1 MLGWWVAAAT
11 AAGPVDV
18 AVEFSTPPVLPW
30 FASAKVVD
38 GKGSAKG
45 DDCGGAVALA
55 IQDAAR
61 QGTVARI
68 VRSHTD
74 LQPLTATPCK
84 QRVAGDAVS
93 ASIVELSALVFE
105 PISGVEPLPADRWIQ
120 LVGLL
125 DALGP
130 DDLSPGVVVVDGK
143 VYALLARQAF
153 TEPLDGG
160 RLDRRARGA
169 RAWEEWVPAFTARWA
184 GALGGVPELEGAVLF
199 ATVPSE
205 DPADKKSKLVEEWR
219 FTIPTASAS
228 AYSRGEIMD
237 SDLAARVRI
246 EVSSDPKKPSWTAV
260 TLDVDDE
267 LTRTEGVEVQ
277 RSNVDVKDE
286 DLQGVEDEEDP

>member
-1 MLGWWVAAAT
+1 MLGWWVAAAI

-18 AVEFSTPPVLPW
+18 AVDFAEPAVLPW
-30 FASAKVVD
+30 FASARVVD

-45 DDCGGAVALA
+45 DDCSGAVALA

-74 LQPLTATPCK
+74 LQPLAATPCK

-105 PISGVEPLPADRWIQ
+105 PVSGVEPLPAERWIQ

-130 DDLSPGVVVVDGK
+130 DELAPGVVVVDGK
-143 VYALLARQAF
+143 IYALLAKQSFA
-153 TEPLDGG
+153 EPLDSG
-160 RLDRRARGA
+160 RLDQRARGN
-169 RAWEEWVPAFTARWA
+169 RVWEEWVPQFTARWA
-184 GALGGVPELEGAVLF
+184 GALGSVPELAGAVLL

-205 DPADKKSKLVEEWR
+205 DPANKKSKLVEEWR
-219 FTIPTASAS
+219 FAIPTAAAS
-228 AYSRGEIMD
+228 AFSRGEIMD
-237 SDLAARVRI
+237 SDLASRVRI
-246 EVSSDPKKPSWTAV
+246 EVSSDPKKPVWTAV
-260 TLDVDDE
+260 TLDVEDE

-277 RSNVDVKDE
+277 RSNVDVREE
-286 DLQGVEDEEDP
+286 DLQGVEDEEEP